1 MKKHM
6 DDWDGKVKNLANAA
20 PQDFVQWLIKGAH
33 YINDLS
39 PRFATRNIEGDILF
53 RIRIKGKLYLLHIE
67 FQSSSDTNMARR
79 LWEYN
84 VAASIKYK
92 LPVYSVVIY
101 LKPDGKSAESPYQIL
116 LHEGKV
122 AHSFYFDVIELWK
135 IGTEDLFQTG
145 LKGLLPFVPLTRE
158 GLQREAVER
167 VIDELSQE
175 EVDKQR
181 ELLSFTYGFAS
192 LVFKD
197 ENNQYWLRR
206 RFGVLKDI
214 LKESWAFQEIMQ
226 EGREEERKGELQRAR
241 QILFSFIEARFPA
254 QMQLAE
260 EKCSSIETPEQMEGL
275 LQKII
280 LAQDE
285 QEVWQYLLDVKKE
298 KA

>member
-1 MKKHM
+1 MKKRK

-20 PQDFVQWLIKGAH
+20 PQDFVQWLIKGAR
-33 YINDLS
+33 YVNDLS

-53 RIRIKGKLYLLHIE
+53 RIRIKDKLYLLHIE

-101 LKPDGKSAESPYQIL
+101 LRPDGKSAESPYQVL

-122 AHSFYFDVIELWK
+122 VHSFSFEVIELWK
-135 IGTEDLFQTG
+135 IATEDLFQTG

-158 GLQREAVER
+158 GPQRKVVER
-167 VIDELSQE
+167 VIDELGQE

-192 LVFKD
+192 LVFKNESD
-197 ENNQYWLRR
+197 QYWLRR
-206 RFGVLKDI
+206 RFDMLKDI
-214 LKESWAFQEIMQ
+214 LKRAGLFK
-226 EGREEERKGELQRAR
+226 RLRKKLVMRNASKPSRGQDK
-241 QILFSFIEARFPA
+241 P
-254 QMQLAE
+254 
-260 EKCSSIETPEQMEGL
+260 CSPSSRLVFL
-275 LQKII
+275 L
-280 LAQDE
+280 
-285 QEVWQYLLDVKKE
+285 
-298 KA
+298 